1 DQKLRWQPGP
11 HHLQPL
17 DDGVTGGTKRNHQRR
32 FRNPRHAMM
41 HHDPIAVLLCGAI
54 EASLAGPMVALQD
67 GLTMSAEMF
76 LVVMLAGQTSRAHA
90 SGHDVERSAG
100 TQEYRLN
107 SFAAR
112 PVRQVCEGR
121 THRSTLVDGRL
132 RAAFRPGVG
141 STCQSP
147 DFSMGSGSRPK
158 KARWERL

>member
-76 LVVMLAGQTSRAHA
+76 LVVMLARQTSRAHA

-100 TQEYRLN
+100 TQEDRLN
-107 SFAAR
+107 SFAAG
-112 PVRQVCEGR
+112 PVRQVCEWR
-121 THRSTLVDGRL
+121 PHRSILIGGRL
-132 RAAFRPGVG
+132 REAFRPRFG
-141 STCQSP
+141 STGQTP
-147 DFSMGSGSRPK
+147 DFPIGSTSLPK
-158 KARWERL
+158 KA